1 MWWYFSWIGLA
12 VAAGV
17 LLRWQAL
24 RHRRENAR
32 ARQEHRHALQQQR
45 EEIHRQFQSR
55 QQTLFNS
62 MSEGILL
69 LDRNGRV
76 RMMNESL
83 RKFFDVSTDVR
94 GQTIMEAFRWHEL
107 AALSAKLQKEK
118 SIIDAELEIQRA
130 RRRCWQVNAA
140 MVTAQPGE
148 EESQL
153 FVFHEITRLKEL
165 ENIRTEFVGN
175 VSHELRT
182 PLSLIKGSAETLLD
196 GAIHDPQQAIRFL
209 QKIDKHSDRLLY
221 LIEDLL
227 IISRL
232 ESGQTA
238 LNLAQVDLRDLCQRV
253 LDDLTAR
260 AASRQATLENKIPSA
275 TVVWADADRLQQVFF
290 NLADNAIKYG
300 KSGGCVTI
308 GARETG
314 EKVEV
319 FVTDDGPGIPPDSLN
334 RVFERFYRVDR
345 ARSRE
350 SGGTGLGLAIVK
362 HIVQAHGGEAWVK
375 SEMQKGATF
384 HFTLPKKSA
393 PAAVHAAGSN
403 EITGHPSAANRA

>member
-1 MWWYFSWIGLA
+1 MWWYLSWIVLA
-12 VAAGV
+12 VAAGA
-17 LLRWQAL
+17 LLRWQAV
-24 RHRRENAR
+24 R
-32 ARQEHRHALQQQR
+32 ARQARAQAQQEHQRALIRQR
-45 EEIHRQFQSR
+45 EEILGQFQAR
-55 QQTLFNS
+55 QKTLFNS

-69 LDRNGRV
+69 LDRHGRV

-83 RKFFDVSTDVR
+83 RKFFDVTADVH

-107 AALSAKLQKEK
+107 AALAAKLQKERH
-118 SIIDAELEIQRA
+118 IVDAELEIQRA

-140 MVTAQPGE
+140 VVDGQAGE
-148 EESQL
+148 EEGRL

-196 GAIHDPQQAIRFL
+196 GAMNDPQQAVRFL
-209 QKIDKHSDRLLY
+209 QKIDKHSDRLLF

-227 IISRL
+227 VISRL
-232 ESGQTA
+232 ESGHAA
-238 LNLAQVDLRDLCQRV
+238 LNLAPVDLRDICQRV
-253 LDDLTAR
+253 LDDLAAR
-260 AASRQATLENKIPSA
+260 AAARQTTLDNNIAPQTA
-275 TVVWADADRLQQVFF
+275 VWADADRLQQVFF

-300 KSGGCVTI
+300 KGGGGVTI
-308 GARETG
+308 GANDMG
-314 EKVEV
+314 DKVEV
-319 FVTDDGPGIPPDSLN
+319 FVSDDGPGIPPDSLG

-362 HIVQAHGGEAWVK
+362 HIVQAHGGETWVK
-375 SEMQKGATF
+375 SEMPKGATF
-384 HFTLPKKSA
+384 HFTLPKK
-393 PAAVHAAGSN
+393 PL
-403 EITGHPSAANRA
+403 PSTASSSSS

>member
-1 MWWYFSWIGLA
+1 MWWILSWLGLA
-12 VAAGV
+12 AAAGA
-17 LLRWQAL
+17 LLRWQAA
-24 RHRRENAR
+24 RHRRAL
-32 ARQEHRHALQQQR
+32 AQAQEEHLRALQRQQ
-45 EEIHRQFQSR
+45 EEIERQFQSR
-55 QQTLFNS
+55 QQALFNS

-69 LDRNGRV
+69 LDRQGRV
-76 RMMNESL
+76 RIMNESL
-83 RKFFDVSTDVR
+83 RKFFDVTADVR

-107 AALSAKLQKEK
+107 AALAAKLQREK
-118 SIIDAELEIQRA
+118 NIFDAELEIQRA

-140 MVTAQPGE
+140 IVTGQPGGDE
-148 EESQL
+148 GQL
-153 FVFHEITRLKEL
+153 FVFHEVTRLKEL

-227 IISRL
+227 VISRL
-232 ESGQTA
+232 ESGQAA
-238 LNLAQVDLRDLCQRV
+238 LNLEPVEVRDLCQRV
-253 LDDLTAR
+253 LDDLGAR
-260 AASRQATLENKIPSA
+260 AASRQSALDNKIPPQ
-275 TVVWADADRLQQVFF
+275 TVVWADSGRLQQVFF
-290 NLADNAIKYG
+290 NLTDNAIKYG
-300 KSGGCVTI
+300 KSGGCVTA
-308 GARETG
+308 GARDAG
-314 EKVEV
+314 DKVE
-319 FVTDDGPGIPPDSLN
+319 FFLADDGPGIPPDSLA

-375 SEMQKGATF
+375 SEMHKGATF
-384 HFTLPKKSA
+384 HFTLPKKPLPS
-393 PAAVHAAGSN
+393 AVH
-403 EITGHPSAANRA
+403 SASSSTS

>member
-1 MWWYFSWIGLA
+1 MWLSLSWLGWAL
-12 VAAGV
+12 AAGV
-17 LLRWQAL
+17 LWRWQAG
-24 RHRRENAR
+24 RHRRELDRLGREHER
-32 ARQEHRHALQQQR
+32 ALAGQR
-45 EEIHRQFQSR
+45 EDIFRQFQSR
-55 QQTLFNS
+55 QQALFDS
-62 MSEGILL
+62 MSEGVLW
-69 LDRNGRV
+69 LDSQGRV

-83 RKFFDVSTDVR
+83 RTFFDVNADVT

-107 AALSAKLQKEK
+107 AALAARLQEEK
-118 SIIDAELEIQRA
+118 NIFDAELEIQRA
-130 RRRCWQVNAA
+130 RRRCWQVNGAV
-140 MVTAQPGE
+140 VTGQPGGE
-148 EESQL
+148 EGLL

-196 GAIHDPQQAIRFL
+196 GAIHDPQQAMRFL

-227 IISRL
+227 VISRL
-232 ESGQTA
+232 ESGQA
-238 LNLAQVDLRDLCQRV
+238 AMNLAQVDLRDLAQRV
-253 LDDLTAR
+253 LDDLTTR
-260 AASRQATLENKIPSA
+260 AAARQVTLENKVPPQTI
-275 TVVWADADRLQQVFF
+275 VWADADRLQQVFF

-300 KSGGCVTI
+300 KTGGCVSV
-308 GARETG
+308 GARDTGVET
-314 EKVEV
+314 EV
-319 FVTDDGPGIPPDSLN
+319 FVADDGPGIPPDSLG

-375 SEMQKGATF
+375 SEISKGATF
-384 HFTLPKKSA
+384 YFTLPKKPS
-393 PAAVHAAGSN
+393 PSPVHA
-403 EITGHPSAANRA
+403 SAASSA